1 MGKKKTWSLKKVRKE
16 LWPWRFSLF
25 GRNPMDLRMIHF
37 VVDNVFFK
45 IVSVVEAIVLVST
58 LCFFYLCCGV
68 RHVWFEL
75 SEPRNVVF
83 TEPFQFSNFHRT
95 TKLLHHTIRAFRFSK
110 KLRDLASASVEEP
123 EKVDLAKA
131 AQLRFEKLSLC
142 YEFDLAGVDAVDEEL
157 KWGMH

>member
-25 GRNPMDLRMIHF
+25 GRNPMDLQMIHF

-45 IVSVVEAIVLVST
+45 IVSVVEAIVL
-58 LCFFYLCCGV
+58 
-68 RHVWFEL
+68 
-75 SEPRNVVF
+75 
-83 TEPFQFSNFHRT
+83 FSNFHRT